1 MSSLIVCCPTC
12 DKLNRV
18 PANKLNDKPICGIC
32 KSPLFTGNPVEL
44 NMNNFNNHISKS
56 GIPVLVDFWAPWC
69 GPCKMMTPVLQ
80 QAASRLEPN
89 IRIAKVNTEENQN
102 LAARFGIQSIPTLIL
117 FKNGREIAR
126 QSGAMPLPALT
137 NWLNQYI

>member
-1 MSSLIVCCPTC
+1 MSSVIVCCPTC

-18 PANKLNDKPICGIC
+18 PTNKLNDKPICGVC
-32 KSPLFTGNPVEL
+32 KSPLFTGSPIEL
-44 NMNNFNNHISKS
+44 SMNNFNNHVSKS

-69 GPCKMMTPVLQ
+69 GPCKMMTPVLK
-80 QAASRLEPN
+80 QAANQLEPN
-89 IRIAKVNTEENQN
+89 IRIVKVNTEENQN
-102 LAARFGIQSIPTLIL
+102 LAAKFGIQSIPTLIL

-137 NWLNQYI
+137 NWLNQYV